1 MSSAQDP
8 SPAPRALNRELL
20 DDYCE
25 RFSNW
30 GRWGQDDERGALN
43 YIDEEKVRLA
53 AQLVRRGAVFS
64 LQLPLDDQG
73 PQTGAF
79 GRVNPIH
86 QMVAT
91 GTDHVAGRQPYGPG
105 WGFADDSLFL
115 FLQGGSQW
123 DALSHVFRD
132 GRMYNGYPATE
143 VGSQGAARNGIENV
157 PALATRGVLLDVPR
171 ALDRAS
177 LEPGEA
183 IGPDLL
189 DRVCDAQGVTV
200 GRGDVVLV
208 RTGDMAQ
215 RRGRPGWDGYAAGD
229 APGLSLSSAPW
240 LAEHEVAGV
249 ASDTWGI
256 EVRPNEIPG
265 SFQPLHLVLLVSMG
279 LMLGEIWHLDE
290 LAEDC
295 AEDGTYEFL
304 LVAPPLVIPGA
315 VGSPVNPQAI
325 K

>member
-1 MSSAQDP
+1 MPATHEEQP
-8 SPAPRALNRELL
+8 SRALLE
-20 DDYCE
+20 DYCR

-30 GRWGQDDERGALN
+30 GRWGDDDERGAVN
-43 YIDEEKVRLA
+43 YIDGEKVRRA
-53 AQLVRRGAVFS
+53 AGLVRRGAAFS
-64 LQLPLDDQG
+64 LQLPLDDKG

-79 GRVNPIH
+79 GRVNAIH

-91 GTDHVAGRQPYGPG
+91 GTDHVAGRQPYEQG

-115 FLQGGSQW
+115 FLQGGTQW
-123 DALSHVFRD
+123 DALGHIFKD
-132 GRMYNGYPATE
+132 GQMYNGYPATD
-143 VGSQGAARNGIENV
+143 VGSRGAVRNGIENV
-157 PALATRGVLLDVPR
+157 PTITARGVLLDVPR
-171 ALDRAS
+171 ALDREH

-183 IGPDLL
+183 IGPGLL
-189 DRVCDAQGVTV
+189 DRVCEREGVEV
-200 GRGDVVLV
+200 GEGDIVLL
-208 RTGDMAQ
+208 RTGDMAH
-215 RRGRPGWDGYAAGD
+215 RRDRPGWDGYSAGD
-229 APGLSLSSAPW
+229 APGLSLLSAPW
-240 LAEHEVAGV
+240 FAERRVAGI

-279 LMLGEIWHLDE
+279 LMLGEIWYLDE

-295 AEDGTYEFL
+295 AGDGVYEFM